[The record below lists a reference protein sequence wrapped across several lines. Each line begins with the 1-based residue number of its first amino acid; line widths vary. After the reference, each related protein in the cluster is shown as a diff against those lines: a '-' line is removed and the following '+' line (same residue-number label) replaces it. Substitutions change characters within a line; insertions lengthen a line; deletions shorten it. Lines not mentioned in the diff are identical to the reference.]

1 MSTEVDEALVTKV
14 DEAETDGSAIK
25 QELTNVD
32 VLVCGLCHI
41 GFHFVEE
48 FQEHKDGE
56 CKKVSAFRDQNTSDN
71 KPQILGFL
79 LWKNSQTKQI
89 ENEEA
94 WKVYKMWCVLPET
107 VRNCWIEAAKTI
119 HSYDELAKTIP
130 DKMIKLDTLPS
141 SSNGSLDEL
150 PPALMKPSGEFP
162 SGQEFVVERVV
173 ARRFNQKKRQFE
185 YLLKWEG
192 YPPEQ
197 NTWEPADNMSAC
209 SHLIKQYEDSLVKN
223 GTASTPGKRAGP
235 GRPRKIEQIQ
245 NIGVVKP
252 KVSPQA
258 QVEQIGIA
266 GRPVRS
272 SKQKAMDQVK
282 YWCGTMKATEEVIE
296 SKPSQPNILKR
307 DYIMLEEDEED
318 EDTPVLKK
326 KYFHPDSEDED
337 WDDPSLHKSN
347 ASISENEEPIIN
359 YGKIISRSQLT
370 MEERIKYNVSRN
382 IARPSAFPVL
392 KREERV
398 KKVKTHLAHFN
409 NFHRNSEMGLLQISP
424 HLTQVTLASSKG
436 FVKLETNQ
444 VPLSGIYIYS
454 NNEGFIRLNLSDKT
468 HSMMLMMKNRDD
480 PKKGKVVYADG
491 AQALQPPKKTLDL
504 SKARETVHQS
514 SPLMKS
520 YAKKPFV
527 PPTKIQAAVKPR
539 PFLHKVAA
547 ANPEYEKSLLQKH
560 QGSPGMKP
568 HHSNMTF
575 VPRRTLNNRAVQQG
589 AFAYNTLE
597 QLEFWE
603 DTASD
608 TDDGGLSDHFPSEDV
623 SIPPNSPN
631 RPLTLCPTTGKR
643 LMKAEGEKTPEP
655 TPPSSP
661 KTMITI
667 DESSLMGRQHDNS
680 SLPTIIKLEPGTGH
694 LGNQNPMMSY
704 VEPEKVNINRTPQM
718 QHHQA
723 RQSFVNYKDI
733 PAASNSGLRM
743 KKTNSRPNNN
753 SNKSLHVS
761 SGISKSHSSLNVP
774 ARKIQQKQQQQIQQ
788 HQHQQQH
795 HEQQITQPFP
805 GQQAILTDES
815 GRLILSADD
824 TDSMITLTGDDGML
838 YQVSAAQ
845 LAASGGTVLLAG
857 NEGDGQQCVYLADD
871 NASIMQTNQNQEGMI
886 ALDDF
891 GNTVGQ
897 LMPHQLDLG
906 NLVTDD
912 AGNMYMK
919 DNETGQYVPVSAT
932 EQGGQVVIQTN
943 ENFTQEPQ
951 VMQEDPDQLVAQIV
965 DAGEPTPGGGPRRVV
980 LQLPDGNLMVTE
992 MDEEQFAA
1000 LEMDK

>member
-1 MSTEVDEALVTKV
+1 MSQEVDEPIVTKI
-14 DEAETDGSAIK
+14 EESETDGTAIK
-25 QELTNVD
+25 QELSNVD
-32 VLVCGLCHI
+32 VLVCGVCHV

-48 FQEHKDGE
+48 FQDHKVNGT

-79 LWKNSQTKQI
+79 LWKNSQTKTI
-89 ENEEA
+89 AENQEA
-94 WKVYKMWCVLPET
+94 WKVYQMWCLLPDT
-107 VRNCWIEAAKTI
+107 VKNCWIQAGKTI
-119 HSYDELAKTIP
+119 NTYDELAKTIP
-130 DKMIKLDTLPS
+130 NKIIKLGQS
-141 SSNGSLDEL
+141 SLSPNGSLAEGQQ
-150 PPALMKPSGEFP
+150 PVSMKPSGEFP
-162 SGQEFVVERVV
+162 SGQEFIVERVV

-209 SHLIKQYEDSLVKN
+209 AHLIKQYEESLVKN
-223 GTASTPGKRAGP
+223 GSSLTPGKRPGP

-245 NIGVVKP
+245 NIGVIKP
-252 KVSPQA
+252 KVLPQI
-258 QVEQIGIA
+258 VEQIGPG

-272 SKQKAMDQVK
+272 SKQKAMDNVK
-282 YWCGTMKATEEVIE
+282 YWCGTMKANEEVPGE
-296 SKPSQPNILKR
+296 NKTQQNVLKR
-307 DYIMLEEDEED
+307 DYVMMDDEVED

-326 KYFHPDSEDED
+326 KYFHPESEDED
-337 WDDPSLHKSN
+337 WDDPSLHSKLN
-347 ASISENEEPIIN
+347 ASVSENDDIN
-359 YGKIISRSQLT
+359 PNSGKIISRSNLS
-370 MEERIKYNVSRN
+370 MEERIKFNISRS
-382 IARPSAFPVL
+382 ITRPSVYPVL

-398 KKVKTHLAHFN
+398 KKIKTHLSHFN
-409 NFHRNSEMGLLQISP
+409 NLHRNSDVGLLQISP
-424 HLTQVTLASSKG
+424 HLTQVTLAAMKG

-444 VPLSGIYIYS
+444 VPQSGMYLFS
-454 NNEGFIRLNLSDKT
+454 GVDGFTRLNDSDKT
-468 HSMMLMMKNRDD
+468 QSMMMMMKHRDE
-480 PKKGKVVYADG
+480 PKKGKVIYADG
-491 AQALQPPKKTLDL
+491 AQALQPQKRTLDL
-504 SKARETVHQS
+504 AKARESVHQS

-520 YAKKPFV
+520 YAKKPFT

-547 ANPEYEKSLLQKH
+547 ANPEFEKSLLQKH
-560 QGSPGMKP
+560 HQGSPGIKP
-568 HHSNMTF
+568 QSNMAF
-575 VPRRTLNNRAVQQG
+575 VPRRTLNNRVQQ
-589 AFAYNTLE
+589 
-597 QLEFWE
+597 
-603 DTASD
+603 DI
-608 TDDGGLSDHFPSEDV
+608 

-661 KTMITI
+661 K
-667 DESSLMGRQHDNS
+667 SLMNMDDQSLMNRQNEN
-680 SLPTIIKLEPGTGH
+680 LPTIVKLEPNSGGI
-694 LGNQNPMMSY
+694 GNQSSIVSMS
-704 VEPEKVNINRTPQM
+704 EPEKVNTSRPQP
-718 QHHQA
+718 QLQTQS
-723 RQSFVNYKDI
+723 RQSYVNYKDI

-743 KKTNSRPNNN
+743 KKTNPKPNN

-761 SGISKSHSSLNVP
+761 SSISKSHSSLNVP
-774 ARKIQQKQQQQIQQ
+774 ARKIQQKQQQETQASQQ
-788 HQHQQQH
+788 
-795 HEQQITQPFP
+795 FA

-824 TDSMITLTGDDGML
+824 ADSMITITGDDGML

-857 NEGDGQQCVYLADD
+857 NGETDGQQCVFLTEDG
-871 NASIMQTNQNQEGMI
+871 NNIIQTGNSNQEGMI

-891 GNTVGQ
+891 GNSVGQ
-897 LMPHQLDLG
+897 IMPQQIDLG

-932 EQGGQVVIQTN
+932 EQGGQVVIQPS
-943 ENFTQEPQ
+943 ENFSQEPPQ
-951 VMQEDPDQLVAQIV
+951 LVQEDQDQLVAQIV
-965 DAGEPTPGGGPRRVV
+965 DAGEPAPGGGPRRVV

>member
-1 MSTEVDEALVTKV
+1 MSTEVDEALATKV
-14 DEAETDGSAIK
+14 DEVETDGSAVK

-48 FQEHKDGE
+48 FQDHKLGG
-56 CKKVSAFRDQNTSDN
+56 CKKISAFRDQNTSDN

-89 ENEEA
+89 AENQEA
-94 WKVYKMWCVLPET
+94 WKVYQMWCVLPES
-107 VRNCWIEAAKTI
+107 VKNCWIQAGKTI
-119 HSYDELAKTIP
+119 NTYDELAKTIP
-130 DKMIKLDTLPS
+130 NKVIKLDPS
-141 SSNGSLDEL
+141 ASNGNIDEQPSLG
-150 PPALMKPSGEFP
+150 MKPSGEFP

-209 SHLIKQYEDSLVKN
+209 THLIKQYEDTLVKN
-223 GTASTPGKRAGP
+223 GTVSTPGKRAGP

-245 NIGVVKP
+245 NMGVIKP
-252 KVSPQA
+252 KVSPQV

-272 SKQKAMDQVK
+272 SKQKALDQVK
-282 YWCGTMKATEEVIE
+282 YWCGTMKANEEVIE

-347 ASISENEEPIIN
+347 ASVSENEDPN
-359 YGKIISRSQLT
+359 PNSGKITIRSQLT
-370 MEERIKYNVSRN
+370 MEERIKFNVSRS
-382 IARPSAFPVL
+382 ITRTSVFPVL
-392 KREERV
+392 KREERI
-398 KKVKTHLAHFN
+398 KKIKTHLAHFN
-409 NFHRNSEMGLLQISP
+409 NYHRNSDLGFLQISP

-444 VPLSGIYIYS
+444 VPQSGIYIYS
-454 NNEGFIRLNLSDKT
+454 NNEGFTRLNVSDKT
-468 HSMMLMMKNRDD
+468 QSMMLMMKNRDD
-480 PKKGKVVYADG
+480 PKKGKVVYIDG
-491 AQALQPPKKTLDL
+491 AQVLQPPKKTLDL
-504 SKARETVHQS
+504 TKAREAVNQS

-527 PPTKIQAAVKPR
+527 PTTKIQAAVKPR

-547 ANPEYEKSLLQKH
+547 ANPEFEKSLLQKH

-575 VPRRTLNNRAVQQG
+575 VPRRTLNNRVVQQ
-589 AFAYNTLE
+589 
-597 QLEFWE
+597 
-603 DTASD
+603 
-608 TDDGGLSDHFPSEDV
+608 DV

-694 LGNQNPMMSY
+694 LGNQNPMMSIG
-704 VEPEKVNINRTPQM
+704 EPEKVNINRTPQM

-761 SGISKSHSSLNVP
+761 SGITKSHSSLNVP
-774 ARKIQQKQQQQIQQ
+774 ARKIQQKQQQ
-788 HQHQQQH
+788 HQQQQQQQQQQQHH

-824 TDSMITLTGDDGML
+824 TESMITITGDDGML

-857 NEGDGQQCVYLADD
+857 NEGDGQQCVYLTEDS
-871 NASIMQTNQNQEGMI
+871 NSMMQTNQNQEGML

-951 VMQEDPDQLVAQIV
+951 VIQEESDQLVAQIV